1 MPMAQEGISSNQQ
14 GIQSNRT
21 SNSNQQKFTN
31 LILAKMLQLKEV
43 IILEEKNSERSN
55 QQPSSSNNEFA
66 GLAPEE
72 NPFNMAAV
80 KDDEFHNPYGDG
92 NLPDP
97 NDFMQNG
104 DN

>member
-1 MPMAQEGISSNQQ
+1 
-14 GIQSNRT
+14 
-21 SNSNQQKFTN
+21 
-31 LILAKMLQLKEV
+31 MLQLNSGR
-43 IILEEKNSERSN
+43 KNPERSN

-72 NPFNMAAV
+72 NPFNMATV

>member
-1 MPMAQEGISSNQQ
+1 MYKRQ
-14 GIQSNRT
+14 
-21 SNSNQQKFTN
+21 
-31 LILAKMLQLKEV
+31 
-43 IILEEKNSERSN
+43 
-55 QQPSSSNNEFA
+55 NNEFA

>member
-1 MPMAQEGISSNQQ
+1 MTCTIY
-14 GIQSNRT
+14 
-21 SNSNQQKFTN
+21 
-31 LILAKMLQLKEV
+31 ILT
-43 IILEEKNSERSN
+43 
-55 QQPSSSNNEFA
+55 P
-66 GLAPEE
+66 
-72 NPFNMAAV
+72 MAAV